1 MIVETMTFEEIV
13 KEYEKIHNSIYP
25 VRVKDRIDYQGMRRY
40 FIKNKNEE
48 NVWFKPLDFKID
60 RITTFCVIPY
70 SRNWS
75 DFQKIGPL
83 CQVCL
88 IYLTSKGYTLLVRG
102 RVYDN
107 EYAFYTSHLFDRY
120 RERELQDLSL
130 CKMDV
135 IREFFKRNGNMCGLP
150 FPTENNPNN
159 SLEITEKGVLFGEK
173 ITDNIRLYK
182 TYIRKDQLK
191 EGQFASAMEAEEGMS
206 TLIQWGEKLQDL
218 VLNDAP
224 RSKIIKMFY
233 E

>member
-1 MIVETMTFEEIV
+1 
-13 KEYEKIHNSIYP
+13 
-25 VRVKDRIDYQGMRRY
+25 
-40 FIKNKNEE
+40 
-48 NVWFKPLDFKID
+48 
-60 RITTFCVIPY
+60 
-70 SRNWS
+70 
-75 DFQKIGPL
+75 
-83 CQVCL
+83 
-88 IYLTSKGYTLLVRG
+88 
-102 RVYDN
+102 
-107 EYAFYTSHLFDRY
+107 
-120 RERELQDLSL
+120 
-130 CKMDV
+130 
-135 IREFFKRNGNMCGLP
+135 MCGLP